1 MPLFKPPQIFNK
13 SESGSS
19 PQLSDPEIVNFLNL
33 SNSDY
38 ISADVA
44 LKNSDIYSIVNQLS
58 SDLASVKLTAERS
71 RVQAILDNPTST
83 SNSHAFWQSVF
94 AQLLLG
100 GEAFAYRWRNVNGKD
115 VRLEYLRPSQALP
128 FVLDDGSG
136 MIYNVTFD
144 EPKLGIKQAVPQ
156 SDVIHFRLL
165 SENGGQT
172 AISPLAALFSELKIK
187 KSSNR
192 LTLSA
197 LDRSIA
203 SPGVLSIEHGG
214 LLNWKQKADHSRQ
227 FMKQV
232 NYSKGGP
239 VVLDQLEKYQPLEMK
254 ADVAKLLSQTDWTSR
269 QIAKVFGVPDS
280 YLNGQGDQ
288 QSNIDQIKVSVIKA
302 GKLHFKVGT
311 IDQHQLLVDDTDYYL
326 EAKNVGINIFNTEIP
341 LKQGQYL
348 FLDLAAGLA
357 ELYLPSNLVETSLI
371 QDESHISADTSY
383 TGMQFYN
390 VNYAVPFEYTHATQ
404 TQAKQ
409 LIQHEQ
415 LLTNLSS
422 VTKDLSAK
430 VQTPT
435 LTNSKGEKFKIMV
448 DDQGQLTAVNLAPAK
463 VAIFG
468 NSLTKNTGGIGMCA
482 TDQYHDWYYYF
493 TQYLE
498 QQNSAVTVNDRLNTS
513 AWESATFTAERDQIF
528 TTLMQPMLAPDT
540 DLVILQLTD
549 NVNTDAKKATY
560 ANDTKQLLKNVL
572 SIAPKATI
580 YWIVGWFGNQE
591 LYDQVQTA
599 CEQYDAH
606 YLSIKDLNVVSNQG
620 HLGDTITGID
630 GTTWQVTNPGAAAH
644 PGNAGMKAIADRL
657 ISNLT
662 F

>member
-1 MPLFKPPQIFNK
+1 MATRIAIDTVGATGSLRDLTNSVQSSINAWKSQEMALKSSGDAIGASQVKYSGLGETIDRQKVKISELNARQESLISTSKENVQAFTTYEDKVAALRNQLQNLDTSTESGRQKSEQLKSEIERLGQEFQKSTGITEKDASAYLKLQKDINTAEKQLSSYESQQKRSKETMNYYTSGLAELQNGYKRTNAMSKVYVERMQAEGHESEANK
-13 SESGSS
+13 AKVSGLRQSLTNLSSQYKIQSDELKNIASESG
-19 PQLSDPEIVNFLNL
+19 LT
-33 SNSDY
+33 
-38 ISADVA
+38 SAA
-44 LKNSDIYSIVNQLS
+44 YAKQ
-58 SDLASVKLTAERS
+58 KT
-71 RVQAILDNPTST
+71 RVD
-83 SNSHAFWQSVF
+83 
-94 AQLLLG
+94 
-100 GEAFAYRWRNVNGKD
+100 
-115 VRLEYLRPSQALP
+115 
-128 FVLDDGSG
+128 
-136 MIYNVTFD
+136 
-144 EPKLGIKQAVPQ
+144 
-156 SDVIHFRLL
+156 
-165 SENGGQT
+165 QT
-172 AISPLAALFSELKIK
+172 A
-187 KSSNR
+187 
-192 LTLSA
+192 T
-197 LDRSIA
+197 SIA
-203 SPGVLSIEHGG
+203 KLKE
-214 LLNWKQKADHSRQ
+214 
-227 FMKQV
+227 
-232 NYSKGGP
+232 
-239 VVLDQLEKYQPLEMK
+239 QL
-254 ADVAKLLSQTDWTSR
+254 
-269 QIAKVFGVPDS
+269 F
-280 YLNGQGDQ
+280 
-288 QSNIDQIKVSVIKA
+288 
-302 GKLHFKVGT
+302 F
-311 IDQHQLLVDDTDYYL
+311 
-326 EAKNVGINIFNTEIP
+326 AKND
-341 LKQGQYL
+341 LQGL
-348 FLDLAAGLA
+348 RKATDLA

-390 VNYAVPFEYTHATQ
+390 VNYAVPFEYTYATQ

-430 VQTPT
+430 VQNPT
-435 LTNSKGEKFKIMV
+435 LINSKGEKFKIML

-513 AWESATFTAERDQIF
+513 AWESATSTAERDQIF
-528 TTLMQPMLAPDT
+528 TTLMQSMLAPDT